1 MNDRNGACGM
11 KRSELG
17 DCLNKTMCGCVNGVY
32 GMNTT
37 TPMKK
42 NEKNETGKNR
52 EKPIVII

>member
-11 KRSELG
+11 KWSEWG
-17 DCLNKTMCGCVNGVY
+17 DCLNKTMRGCVNGVY

-42 NEKNETGKNR
+42 NEKNETWQKA
-52 EKPIVII
+52 